1 MSYFFSGLDYNGWF
15 GENFEEYMLFGYIG
29 DKERFQKDLERK
41 SFISK
46 IIQSILPGLRL
57 SAIIKQLIGFEI
69 MANQGPNVFE
79 KIYDTLEDEK
89 KRKTI
94 TEHLKNIYKKGQAS
108 GRYFDHIEKTAFK
121 KTTLSKANK
130 NELEGKLITVEG
142 NLIHRSSIA
151 QYSSIVDRQFSKANF
166 EWILSDFPPQGL
178 TTKNKYFEGQVL
190 ILSEDKGF
198 TKAFSDYL
206 PFYLPISYYPF
217 VRVTGYYSSAKQNV
231 DGFPSLSIVLAEYRP
246 PKNLI
251 AVLPSIKRFL
261 TSELK
266 SRNYL
271 RDSEDFELF
280 AYLIPILFQKANLT
294 PDLAEPDLSNL
305 LKQYK
310 VAVGT
315 NMPSKLIPFYDQLP

>member
-1 MSYFFSGLDYNGWF
+1 MSYFFSGLKYDGWF
-15 GENFEEYMLFGYIG
+15 GENFEEYILFGYIG
-29 DKERFQKDLERK
+29 DKERFQKELESK
-41 SFISK
+41 SIFSK

-57 SAIIKQLIGFEI
+57 STIIKQLIGFEL
-69 MANQGPNVFE
+69 MASQGPNVFE
-79 KIYDTLEDEK
+79 KIYDTLEDE
-89 KRKTI
+89 RNRRTI

-108 GRYFDHIEKTAFK
+108 GRYFNHIEKLAFEK
-121 KTTLSKANK
+121 ITLSKANK

-142 NLIHRSSIA
+142 NLIHRNSVT
-151 QYSSIVDRQFSKANF
+151 QYSTIVDRQFSKANF

-178 TTKNKYFEGQVL
+178 TTRNKYFEGQVL

-217 VRVTGYYSSAKQNV
+217 VRVTGYFSSAKQNV
-231 DGFPSLSIVLAEYRP
+231 DGFPTLSIVLIEYKP

-251 AVLPSIKRFL
+251 AVLPRINSFL

-266 SRNYL
+266 QRNFL
-271 RDSEDFELF
+271 LEIENFELF

-294 PDLAEPDLSNL
+294 PDLAELDLSNL

-310 VAVGT
+310 SEIGT
-315 NMPSKLIPFYDQLP
+315 NMPSKLIPFYNKLP